1 MQSSSRS
8 EAVNDT
14 VTAVAVGRPSQGE
27 RDRRLSRSKPL
38 STTSSATIGQLKGK
52 LATLE
57 EDYHTLANIKLF
69 LLLDLLGGS
78 SPRFFNTNLQT
89 SKYFKR
95 LAKTGK

>member
-14 VTAVAVGRPSQGE
+14 VTAVAVGSQGE
-27 RDRRLSRSKPL
+27 RDRRLSRSKPM
-38 STTSSATIGQLKGK
+38 STTASSATIGQLKGK